1 MQMEDLH
8 FYYANYSRIFN
19 DVITLRKVRLPF
31 AHSGNTL

>member
-19 DVITLRKVRLPF
+19 DVITLRKVCLPF
-31 AHSGNTL
+31 AHSRDSL